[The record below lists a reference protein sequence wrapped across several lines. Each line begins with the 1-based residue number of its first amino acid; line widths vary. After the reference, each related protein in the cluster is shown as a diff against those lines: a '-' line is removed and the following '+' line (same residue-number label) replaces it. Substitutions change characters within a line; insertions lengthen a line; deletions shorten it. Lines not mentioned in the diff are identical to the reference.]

1 MEVASIVLAALAF
14 LFSCYTFFVHD
25 RRLKKQEK
33 ILNAYQL
40 RSFVQEEKESKCAV
54 IRTKAIKPKAGQRV
68 LVVSNFG
75 KAMAKHLKIEML
87 DNEQVIATRP
97 EMPVTYAELLP
108 GASREIILMLS
119 SGDDELT
126 LEYQWEDSFSAD
138 NQEKQTTDL

>member
-1 MEVASIVLAALAF
+1 M
-14 LFSCYTFFVHD
+14 
-25 RRLKKQEK
+25 
-33 ILNAYQL
+33 
-40 RSFVQEEKESKCAV
+40 QEEKESKCAV

-126 LEYQWEDSFSAD
+126 GNSEG
-138 NQEKQTTDL
+138 N